1 MNWIAWRMLL
11 ADPIKYFGIVAGVSF
26 AALLI
31 SQQASIFSGLISL
44 TASPIR
50 DIGSADIW
58 VMDPAVEYV
67 DAIEPMVDNETQ
79 RVRGVPGVKWAVPL
93 YKGLSRARLATGEF
107 EQVSMFG
114 LDDASLTGAPAQVT
128 LGSIENLKQP
138 DAVIIDERG
147 YRRLFPKEEFR
158 LGKQFEINDRR
169 AVVVGICRV
178 SKTFQTFP
186 VIYCR
191 YTQALLFQPP
201 QRKMLSFVLATAR
214 PGKDPVKLARTIE
227 LQTNLR
233 ARTRTEFEWDTIG
246 YYMRETGIPIN
257 FGITV
262 LLGFVVGTAVA
273 GQTFYLFTV
282 ENIRQFAML
291 KAIGVSGFRLLRMVF
306 FQAVVVGL
314 LGYGIGLGG
323 AAVFGLVTGR
333 SDRLAF
339 FMPWQIAAITGVAV
353 ILIVILSSLICV
365 IRVVRLNPSVV
376 FRS

>member
-1 MNWIAWRMLL
+1 MNWIAWRMLI
-11 ADPIKYFGIVAGVSF
+11 ADPVKYFGIVAGVSF

-31 SQQASIFSGLISL
+31 SQQSSIFCGLISL

-58 VMDPAVEYV
+58 VMDPAVEYI
-67 DAIEPMVDNETQ
+67 DAIEPMVDNAVQ
-79 RVRGVPGVKWAVPL
+79 RVRGVEGVEWAVPL
-93 YKGLSRARLATGEF
+93 YKGLSRARLDNGEF
-107 EQVSMFG
+107 EQVSLFG
-114 LDDASLTGAPAQVT
+114 LDDTSLLGAPADIA
-128 LGSIENLKQP
+128 LGQIENLKRP

-147 YRRLFPKEEFR
+147 YRRLFPGEEFS
-158 LGKQFEINDRR
+158 LGRQFEINDQR

-191 YTQALLFQPP
+191 YSQALRFQPP
-201 QRKMLSFVLATAR
+201 QRKSLSFVLATAKA
-214 PGKDPVKLARTIE
+214 GMDPEKLAASIE
-227 LQTNLR
+227 NQTRLK
-233 ARTRTEFEWDTIG
+233 ARTSTQFQWDTIG

-262 LLGFVVGTAVA
+262 LLGFIVGTAIA

-291 KAIGVSGFRLLRMVF
+291 KAIGVSGLRLLSMVL
-306 FQAVVVGL
+306 FQALLVGM

-323 AAVFGLVTGR
+323 AAAFGMVTGQ
-333 SDRLAF
+333 SEQLAF
-339 FMPWQIAAITGVAV
+339 FMPWQIAAITATAV
-353 ILIVILSSLICV
+353 LLIVILSSLICIV
-365 IRVVRLNPSVV
+365 RVVRLNPAEV